1 MKSSTSTSDSAEAT
15 DEKWTVS
22 KEERVA
28 TWHFVML
35 DKNKNKVLERKEW
48 KSFRTMVA
56 NNRHLRRCGKKLP
69 RYCDINNDRRISM
82 TEWLSCL
89 NAQRPTPGTSYPT
102 YSKFNLSHPH
112 SYYIIIIY
120 DAPQLTVWRKPR
132 QRNHEGWVQIR
143 STHFSTVTINRSSSS
158 SVRPTSI
165 SY

>member
-1 MKSSTSTSDSAEAT
+1 MNKSTNARRTNNPNYPIVSGCPEAKKQLFLRDLMDLMEKKFKTSSAADSSSDVT
-15 DEKWTVS
+15 DKWPAS

-69 RYCDINNDRRISM
+69 RYCDVNNDRRISM

-89 NAQRPTPGTSYPT
+89 NAQRSAPG
-102 YSKFNLSHPH
+102 N
-112 SYYIIIIY
+112 
-120 DAPQLTVWRKPR
+120 A
-132 QRNHEGWVQIR
+132 
-143 STHFSTVTINRSSSS
+143 
-158 SVRPTSI
+158 
-165 SY
+165 